1 MLLPENPEKRPGL
14 WDSVATQLAQEAMCF
29 IIKDGVGNP
38 LAEAK
43 DASRDMAELAL
54 SRLRASQICRI
65 SANRGRAVSPHFAGK
80 REGDTVLLT
89 ELLSYPSE
97 GALTVD
103 NEKLK
108 RDLETAVINL
118 FFTDGG
124 VSTVL
129 VPLHLA
135 PWAMQDAE
143 ISLTQEGLVFRKKL

>member
-1 MLLPENPEKRPGL
+1 MLLPENPEKRPDL
-14 WDSVATQLAQEAMCF
+14 WGSVATQLAQETMCS

-43 DASRDMAELAL
+43 EPNRDMAELAL
-54 SRLRASQICRI
+54 SRLQAAQICRI

-80 REGDTVLLT
+80 RGGDTVLLT
-89 ELLSYPSE
+89 ELLTYPSE
-97 GALTVD
+97 GASTVD

-118 FFTDGG
+118 FFSEGN
-124 VSTVL
+124 VSVVL

-135 PWAMQDAE
+135 PWTMQDAE
-143 ISLTQEGLVFRKKL
+143 INLTQEGLMFRKKS

>member
-1 MLLPENPEKRPGL
+1 MLLPENPEKRPNL

-29 IIKDGVGNP
+29 IIKEGVGSP

-43 DASRDMAELAL
+43 EPNKDMAELAL

-80 REGDTVLLT
+80 RENDTVLLT
-89 ELLSYPSE
+89 ELLSYPSD

-118 FFTDGG
+118 FFTDDG
-124 VSTVL
+124 VSVVL
-129 VPLHLA
+129 VPLQLA
-135 PWAMQDAE
+135 PWSMQGAE
-143 ISLTQEGLVFRKKL
+143 ISLRREGLVFRKKL